1 MSKAQALSSD
11 GTIAGG
17 WSHYDNYNGIK
28 RAIIW
33 SGKNWQNKTDLG
45 TLRSDNTG
53 SSMVLALSSDGT
65 IAGGRAYN
73 DNHDE
78 RATIWSGK
86 NWQNKTDL
94 GTLNS
99 DNTGYSE
106 VQALSSDGTIA
117 GGWAN
122 GGGAVLWKIKYPE
135 KKVIP
140 AAKIEDIA
148 KRTIPAAKI
157 EDIAKRTIPAAKI
170 EDIAKRT
177 IPAAKIQDIAKPI
190 AKPEVVAK
198 IDVENTK
205 LSMARLGNDAIG
217 VISLQSQIL
226 QRLQQSRYLK
236 QGKVGYGVRQDM
248 AKQQGDT
255 TASVGLGLSY
265 GVGYG
270 ITAGIN
276 LDKSLS
282 RQLPKSYKT
291 DGNTGL
297 GIFANWKGEN
307 WFVETT
313 AAWQKDKVKVA
324 RPLLANTEAGSNKT
338 TMKGSAVS
346 LTTGYDFGN
355 VSVYSSL
362 RHRQV
367 SRDAYVEKN
376 AEFAASF
383 AKFSYKD
390 TALAL
395 GVNTTFPLTE
405 KLNLLASAE
414 VEQQLN
420 NNAPTYAVSMP
431 AVGSFSKTAK
441 IRKTRGRVQAGLS
454 YDFSPKFMVSFT
466 PYYESTAFG
475 YNGWGT
481 SLQLKGVF

>member
-1 MSKAQALSSD
+1 M
-11 GTIAGG
+11 
-17 WSHYDNYNGIK
+17 
-28 RAIIW
+28 
-33 SGKNWQNKTDLG
+33 
-45 TLRSDNTG
+45 
-53 SSMVLALSSDGT
+53 
-65 IAGGRAYN
+65 
-73 DNHDE
+73 
-78 RATIWSGK
+78 
-86 NWQNKTDL
+86 
-94 GTLNS
+94 
-99 DNTGYSE
+99 
-106 VQALSSDGTIA
+106 
-117 GGWAN
+117 
-122 GGGAVLWKIKYPE
+122 
-135 KKVIP
+135 
-140 AAKIEDIA
+140 
-148 KRTIPAAKI
+148 
-157 EDIAKRTIPAAKI
+157 
-170 EDIAKRT
+170 
-177 IPAAKIQDIAKPI
+177 
-190 AKPEVVAK
+190 VVAK

-217 VISLQSQIL
+217 VTSLQSQIL

-236 QGKVGYGVRQDM
+236 QGEVGYGVRQDM
-248 AKQQGDT
+248 AKQKGET

-270 ITAGIN
+270 ITAGVN
-276 LDKSLS
+276 FDKSLS

-297 GIFANWKGEN
+297 GIFANWKGDN

-313 AAWQKDKVKVA
+313 AAWQKDKVKVE

-383 AKFSYKD
+383 AKLSYKD

-405 KLNLLASAE
+405 QLNLLASAE
-414 VEQQLN
+414 IEQQLN

-454 YDFSPKFMVSFT
+454 YDVSPKFMVSFT

>member
-1 MSKAQALSSD
+1 M
-11 GTIAGG
+11 
-17 WSHYDNYNGIK
+17 
-28 RAIIW
+28 
-33 SGKNWQNKTDLG
+33 
-45 TLRSDNTG
+45 
-53 SSMVLALSSDGT
+53 
-65 IAGGRAYN
+65 
-73 DNHDE
+73 
-78 RATIWSGK
+78 
-86 NWQNKTDL
+86 
-94 GTLNS
+94 
-99 DNTGYSE
+99 
-106 VQALSSDGTIA
+106 
-117 GGWAN
+117 
-122 GGGAVLWKIKYPE
+122 
-135 KKVIP
+135 
-140 AAKIEDIA
+140 
-148 KRTIPAAKI
+148 
-157 EDIAKRTIPAAKI
+157 
-170 EDIAKRT
+170 
-177 IPAAKIQDIAKPI
+177 
-190 AKPEVVAK
+190 VVAK

-217 VISLQSQIL
+217 VTSLQSQIL

-236 QGKVGYGVRQDM
+236 QGEVGYGVRQDM
-248 AKQQGDT
+248 AKQKGDT

-270 ITAGIN
+270 ITTGVN
-276 LDKSLS
+276 FDKSLS
-282 RQLPKSYKT
+282 RQLPKRYKT

-297 GIFANWKGEN
+297 GIFANWKGDN

-313 AAWQKDKVKVA
+313 AAWQKDKVKVE
-324 RPLLANTEAGSNKT
+324 RPLLANTEAGSNKN

-383 AKFSYKD
+383 AKLSYKD

-395 GVNTTFPLTE
+395 GVDTTFPLTE
-405 KLNLLASAE
+405 QLNLLASAE
-414 VEQQLN
+414 IEQQLN

-454 YDFSPKFMVSFT
+454 YDFSPKFMLSFT